1 MIFFKKVADNWWKFL
16 KNIFAK
22 DIMIKKIFTISPKER
37 IALARLRMLRHGV
50 GALPVIDEDGLLKGI
65 ITLRDIDLAGP
76 ETSELFIIDLM
87 TKDLITGKEDTTLSE
102 ITESMIKTGL
112 QRIPIIDDDDRLV
125 GFITQTVII
134 RSLNKLIKNS
144 S

>member
-1 MIFFKKVADNWWKFL
+1 
-16 KNIFAK
+16 
-22 DIMIKKIFTISPKER
+22 MIKKIFTINPKER

-76 ETSELFIIDLM
+76 ETSELFIEDLM
-87 TKDLITGKEDTTLSE
+87 TKDLITGKEDTTLPE

-112 QRIPIIDDDDRLV
+112 QRIPIIDDGDRLV

-134 RSLNKLIKNS
+134 RSLNKLIKNRS
-144 S
+144 